1 VSIRVE
7 DNKLLALIL
16 HLKEMLLQ
24 RESSKIVKA
33 KPLGLAPFVIS
44 HDQVFGLLG
53 RAGRAGF
60 FLLLLALDPALRFFS
75 LLFLAGALLLPL
87 GEGGTRISGHEC
99 S

>member
-1 VSIRVE
+1 
-7 DNKLLALIL
+7 LLALIL

-24 RESSKIVKA
+24 REASKIVKA
-33 KPLGLAPFVIS
+33 ETLGLAFFVVS
-44 HDQVFGLLG
+44 HDQVFGLL
-53 RAGRAGF
+53 GRAGF

-87 GEGGTRISGHEC
+87 GEGGTRISGHEY